1 MRGGYAMTKRER
13 IYAKYNGRCAYTG
26 KPLGDDWQIDHISP
40 KLFASNP
47 IYKVCPHWMNEEEW
61 KRDKE
66 ETLRYRKMID
76 GDENLFP
83 ALRIVNHYK
92 RSLDLEG
99 FRDRMMTFHE
109 RLKKLPKKT
118 SIEATRKR
126 IWYMTKVADA
136 FGITPENPFSGKFY
150 FETIKEESN
159 D

>member
-1 MRGGYAMTKRER
+1 MTRRDR
-13 IYAKYNGRCAYTG
+13 IYAKYGGKCAYTG

-99 FRDRMMTFHE
+99 FRGRMMTFHI
-109 RLKKLPKKT
+109 RLGKLPKTTKVPDT
-118 SIEATRKR
+118 VKR
-126 IWYMTKVADA
+126 IAYMNEIAEA
-136 FGITPENPFSGKFY
+136 FGITPDKPFCGKFY
-150 FETIKEESN
+150 FEKLEDI
-159 D
+159 